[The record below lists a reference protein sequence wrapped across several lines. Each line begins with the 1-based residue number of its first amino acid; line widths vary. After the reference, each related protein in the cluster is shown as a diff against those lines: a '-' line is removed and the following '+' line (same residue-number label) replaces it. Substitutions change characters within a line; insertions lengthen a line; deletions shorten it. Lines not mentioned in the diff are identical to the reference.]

1 MSAYCKYSVLTVAIL
16 LCYHAAS
23 AQQSITIHVDT
34 SKTFQTIR
42 NFSASDAWSCQF
54 VGSWTEQ
61 KKNTI
66 ADWLFSMDTLTNGSP
81 KGIGL
86 SMWRYNIGA
95 GSAEQGDSS
104 NIIDEW
110 RRAVLVNGNTV
121 QTSDRIKAQ
130 NWFLLAAKKRGVQ
143 QFLGFLN
150 SPPVHLT
157 VNGKAHA
164 AAGKNNIDSSQYDA
178 YADYVVNAIKTIQRS
193 TGISFNYISPVNEPQ
208 WDWSDNNQEGC
219 PYDNNHISGVVKSFN
234 KSFSKNK
241 LSAKLLITEAGQINY
256 LLPESNKPKRDN
268 QVNEFFNP
276 SYANYVGNLSKVN
289 NAIAAH
295 SYFTTSPLSKAMD
308 LRGKVRDAVAQIKG
322 LEYWQSEYCIL
333 GDNDGEINGDKRDL
347 GINAGLYVAKVIYED
362 LVGANASAWQWWIA
376 VSAYDYKDGLV
387 YVDKNPTDGN
397 YHDSKMLWAM
407 GNYSRFIRPGM
418 QRVDVQSSSNDLHV
432 SAYKNLQNKSLVLVF
447 VNETANAATVTLDN
461 TITIKRKEIA
471 AYITDTSR
479 NLEKNVLQWNNI
491 SIPSRSVVTVVLQ

>member
-1 MSAYCKYSVLTVAIL
+1 MSAFSKHSVLTVAIVMYCL
-16 LCYHAAS
+16 IAS
-23 AQQSITIHVDT
+23 AQQKITIHFDT

-54 VGSWTEQ
+54 VGNWPVQ

-66 ADWLFSMDTLTNGSP
+66 ADWLFSMDTLANGSP

-104 NIIDEW
+104 SIVDEW
-110 RRAVLVNGNTV
+110 RRAALVNGNTV

-130 NWFLLAAKKRGVQ
+130 NWFLVAAKKRGVQ

-150 SPPVHLT
+150 SPPVQLT

-164 AAGKNNIDSSQYDA
+164 TAGKNNIDSSQFNA
-178 YADYVVNAIKTIQRS
+178 YADYVVNAIKTIKRS
-193 TGISFNYISPVNEPQ
+193 TGINFNYISPVNEPQ

-219 PYDNNHISGVVKSFN
+219 PYDNNHISGILKSFN
-234 KSFSKNK
+234 KSFTKNN
-241 LSAKLLITEAGQINY
+241 LSTKLLITEAGQINY

-268 QVNEFFNP
+268 QVKEFFNP
-276 SYANYVGNLSKVN
+276 SYANYVGNLSKISN
-289 NAIAAH
+289 TIAAH

-347 GINAGLYVAKVIYED
+347 SINAGLYVAKVIYED
-362 LVGANASAWQWWIA
+362 LAGANASAWQWWIA

-387 YVDKNPTDGN
+387 YVDKNATDGN

-418 QRVDVQSSSNDLHV
+418 QRVDFQSSSNELHV
-432 SAYKNLQNKSLVLVF
+432 SAFKNAQTKSVVLVLV
-447 VNETANAATVTLDN
+447 NETTNAVPVTLDN
-461 TITIKRKEIA
+461 TAAIKDKKITT
-471 AYITDTSR
+471 YITDTTR
-479 NLEKNVLQWNNI
+479 NLEKNIMQWDNI
-491 SIPSRSVVTVVLQ
+491 SIPSRSIVTVVLQ